1 MEQSVLSIS
10 KRNAH
15 FDVLINQR
23 NAWLWHSMH
32 QNNWEEHTF
41 NIFDRF
47 LDLDHNYLDF
57 GAFLG
62 PTVLYAAHRAKHV
75 YAVEPDPVAFGE
87 LKINVCLNAP
97 IASKV
102 TLINSAMSGETGTSR
117 LYSRGAFGYAVSS
130 LMPTISDDSCEVQCI
145 TIADLMNQYNI
156 RDVNF
161 VKMDIE
167 GGEYAL
173 IPCLKEFL
181 EAEKPTFYA
190 SLHSPFLKEN
200 LNRQGLSEMEAKNRF
215 EQTCKDVLQVLS
227 MYRHIYDNEGNLLDE
242 NDLRDRD
249 YNGEFVFT
257 DECW

>member
-10 KRNAH
+10 KRDAH
-15 FDVLINQR
+15 FDVLVNQR

-32 QNNWEEHTF
+32 YNNWEEYTF

-47 LDLDHNYLDF
+47 LDLDHTYLDF

-62 PTVLYAAHRAKHV
+62 PTVLYAAHKAKHV

-87 LKINVCLNAP
+87 LNINVKLNSP
-97 IASKV
+97 ISPKV
-102 TLINSAMSGETGTSR
+102 TLINSAISGKTETSR

-145 TIADLMNQYNI
+145 TIADLIHQYHI

-181 EAEKPTFYA
+181 EAEKPTFYV
-190 SLHSPFLKEN
+190 SIHGPFLKEN
-200 LNRQGLSEMEAKNRF
+200 ISRLGLNEEEAKNRF
-215 EQTCKDVLQVLS
+215 EQTSKDVLKVLS
-227 MYRHIYDNEGNLLDE
+227 MYKYIYDNEGNLLDE

-257 DECW
+257 DERW